1 MVRKSIHFKKF
12 KYLRMDYYRQQQF
25 PFSFG
30 RSVITPMVQYLI
42 IANGMVFLLQELLTP
57 GLVNWFGLHP
67 FDVYHHFY
75 WWQCVTYMFL
85 HGGFIHILLNMF
97 ILWMIGCE
105 VERFWGGKA
114 FLRYYLFCGVGAG
127 LFHVLLNLSSRVP
140 VVGASGAIYG
150 TLLAFAM
157 LFPERLVILFPL
169 FIPIKAKYLAVIF
182 GGIALL
188 FGLFGGQNGVA
199 HFAHLGGMIMGFIY
213 LKIEG
218 KVPLFR
224 KGFLRAKRRHWELQR
239 QLKKEAQL
247 LQLRQ
252 TIDAIL
258 DRINEIGYQNLTK
271 KEKRILKAASD
282 SLARENEKM

>member
-1 MVRKSIHFKKF
+1 MA
-12 KYLRMDYYRQQQF
+12 YYRQQQF
-25 PFSFG
+25 PGHFG

-57 GLVNWFGLHP
+57 RLVNWFGLHP
-67 FDVYHHFY
+67 FDVYHNFY

-85 HGGFIHILLNMF
+85 HGGFFHILLNMF

-105 VERFWGGKA
+105 VERYWGGKA
-114 FLRYYLFCGVGAG
+114 FLRYYIFCGIGAAI
-127 LFHVLLNLSSRVP
+127 FHLLLNLSSRVP

-218 KVPLFR
+218 KVSLLG
-224 KGFLRAKRRHWELQR
+224 KGFFRAKKQQWELQR
-239 QLKKEAQL
+239 QLKKEAQV

-258 DRINEIGYQNLTK
+258 DRINEIGYQNLTE
-271 KEKRILKAASD
+271 KEKRILKAAST
-282 SLARENEKM
+282 SLARQNEKL